1 MRVTVAMDSFKGSL
15 TSLAAGSAVKEG
27 ILRAIPDAEVTVRPL
42 ADGGEG
48 TVAALAAGLGGQ
60 PVQVTVAGPRL
71 APVCATYCRIGKDTA
86 VIEMAAAAGLPLLS
100 PDQQDPMVTTTLG
113 VGQLIAHAISA
124 GCRRFII
131 GIGGSAT
138 NDGGT
143 GMLSALGFSFLDA
156 DGMPIPPGAR
166 GLEKL
171 HSIRTDDALSQL
183 AQCTFEIACDVTNPL
198 CGSNG
203 CSAVFA
209 PQKGAAPANIPK
221 MDLWLERYA
230 ALTKQLYPHADKN
243 HPGAGAA
250 GGMGFAFLS
259 YLNAT
264 LQPGSHII
272 ARLTELDRYIAGAD
286 IVITGEGRMDGQSV
300 LGKAPMAVAAL
311 GKKHGKQVIAF
322 CGCATEDAD
331 ICLAH
336 GIDAYYPVIR
346 QTPPPP
352 EALLPENAYNNLLQ
366 CVCRVFRQLPQ
377 ER

>member
-15 TSLAAGSAVKEG
+15 TSLAAGSAVKKG

-209 PQKGAAPANIPK
+209 PQKGAAPADIPK

-264 LQPGSHII
+264 LQPGSYII